1 VKSTVETLSPTRVK
15 LSVEVPFDE
24 LKTSLDKAYRT
35 IAQQVS
41 IPGFR
46 KGKVPPRLIDQRVGR
61 AAVLEEA
68 INDAIPQHYSA
79 AVREHEVKVLGQP
92 DVSVTE
98 LADNEKVAFT
108 AEVDVRPEFSLPEYK
123 ALSVSV
129 DDIEVDDSEVDEQVG
144 KLRERFAVLKGVERA
159 VQDGDYVSLDLA
171 ATVDGEEVPGGT
183 ATGLSYEVGSGQL
196 LEGIDEAIIGLE
208 SGGATTFTTALVG
221 GDHAGRDADVAVT
234 VRSVKEKDLPELDDE
249 FAQTASEFDTLDEL
263 REDVRTRLG
272 QVKGIE
278 QGMQARDKVLEA
290 LLEAVDVPLPE
301 TIVASEVDFRKHDI
315 NHQLEHAGLTLEGY
329 LDSEGK
335 TQEEFETELAEGA
348 RKAVKSQLVL
358 DAVAD
363 AEEVGVGNEE
373 LTSEVVRR
381 AQDSGLQPQE
391 FADRVVES
399 GQLPMLIADVR
410 RGKALALVLE
420 AASIADVSGRTV
432 DLETLRRPLGVDT
445 VDATE
450 SDEAAPEAAAVDSAA
465 DAETPADAPA
475 DAEAADAPKE

>member
-24 LKTSLDKAYRT
+24 LKSSLDKAYRS
-35 IAQQVS
+35 IGQQVS

-92 DVSVTE
+92 DVNVTE

-108 AEVDVRPEFSLPEYK
+108 AEVDVRPEFELPDYKSLTV
-123 ALSVSV
+123 AV
-129 DDIEVDDSEVDEQVG
+129 DDVEVPDSDVDEQVER
-144 KLRERFAVLKGVERA
+144 LRDRFAILKGVERP

-196 LEGIDEAIIGLE
+196 LEGIDEAIIGLD
-208 SGGATTFTTALVG
+208 SGAATTFTTALVG
-221 GDHAGRDADVAVT
+221 GDHAGRDAEVAVT
-234 VRSVKEKDLPELDDE
+234 VRSVKEKELPELDDE
-249 FAQTASEFDTLDEL
+249 FAQTASEYDTLAEL
-263 REDVRTRLG
+263 RDDVRTRLT
-272 QVKGIE
+272 QVKGVE

-290 LLEAVDVPLPE
+290 LLAAVEVPLPE
-301 TIVASEVDFRKHDI
+301 SIVASEVDFRKHDI
-315 NHQLEHAGLTLEGY
+315 SHQLERAGLTMEGY
-329 LDSEGK
+329 LESDEK
-335 TQEEFETELAEGA
+335 TAEEFDAELADNA
-348 RKAVKSQLVL
+348 RNAVKSQLVL

-381 AQDSGLQPQE
+381 AQQAGVQPQE

-399 GQLPMLIADVR
+399 GQLPLLIADVR

-420 AASIADVSGRTV
+420 SAVITDASGRTV
-432 DLETLRRPLGVDT
+432 DLESLRGPLG
-445 VDATE
+445 
-450 SDEAAPEAAAVDSAA
+450 AAPETFDAGETPSHDESADAAA
-465 DAETPADAPA
+465 DAA
-475 DAEAADAPKE
+475 KE

>member
-24 LKTSLDKAYRT
+24 LKPSLDKAYRS

-61 AAVLEEA
+61 AEVLQEA

-92 DVSVTE
+92 DVNVTE
-98 LADNEKVAFT
+98 LADNEKVSFT
-108 AEVDVRPEFSLPEYK
+108 AEVDVRPEFALPDYK
-123 ALSVSV
+123 QLSVTV
-129 DDIEVDDSEVDEQVG
+129 DDVEVPDEEVEEQVG
-144 KLRERFAVLKGVERA
+144 RLRERFAVLKGVERP

-208 SGGATTFTTALVG
+208 SGAATTFTTALVG

-234 VRSVKEKDLPELDDE
+234 VRSVKEKELPELDDE

-263 REDVRTRLG
+263 RADVRTRLG

-278 QGMQARDKVLEA
+278 QGMQARDRVLEA
-290 LLEAVDVPLPE
+290 LLEAVEVPLPDTVVE
-301 TIVASEVDFRKHDI
+301 SEVEFRRHNI
-315 NHQLEHAGLTLEGY
+315 GHQLDSAGLTLEGY
-329 LDSEGK
+329 LESDNK
-335 TQEEFETELAEGA
+335 TAEEFDAELSDAA
-348 RKAVKSQLVL
+348 RNAVKGQLVL

-381 AQDSGLQPQE
+381 SQDAQMQPQE
-391 FADRVVES
+391 FADRLVES
-399 GQLPMLIADVR
+399 GQLPVLIADVR

-420 AASIADVSGRTV
+420 SATITDASGRTV
-432 DLETLRRPLGVDT
+432 DLEALRGPLGGEPET
-445 VDATE
+445 V
-450 SDEAAPEAAAVDSAA
+450 EAP
-465 DAETPADAPA
+465 AEDAPA
-475 DAEAADAPKE
+475 GQ

>member
-24 LKTSLDKAYRT
+24 LKPSLDKAYRS
-35 IAQQVS
+35 IAQQVA

-98 LADNEKVAFT
+98 LADNEKVSFT
-108 AEVDVRPEFSLPEYK
+108 AEVDIRPEFALPDYK
-123 ALSVSV
+123 SLSVSV
-129 DDIEVDDSEVDEQVG
+129 DDVEIPDSDVDEQVDR
-144 KLRERFAVLKGVERA
+144 LRERFAVLKGVDRA

-196 LEGIDEAIIGLE
+196 LEGVDEAIIGLE

-221 GDHAGRDADVAVT
+221 GEHAGRDADVAVT
-234 VRSVKEKDLPELDDE
+234 VRSVKEKELPELDDE
-249 FAQTASEFDTLDEL
+249 FAQTASEFDTLEEL
-263 REDVRTRLG
+263 RADVRTRLS
-272 QVKGIE
+272 QVKGVE

-290 LLEAVDVPLPE
+290 LLEAVEVPLPE
-301 TIVASEVDFRKHDI
+301 TIVTSEVEYRKHDI

-329 LDSEGK
+329 LESDDK
-335 TQEEFETELAEGA
+335 TAEEFDAELADAA

-381 AQDSGLQPQE
+381 AQDAQMQPQE

-410 RGKALALVLE
+410 RGKALAIVLE
-420 AASIADVSGRTV
+420 AAAITDASGRTV
-432 DLETLRRPLGVDT
+432 DLEALRRPLGVET
-445 VDATE
+445 VDAPAE
-450 SDEAAPEAAAVDSAA
+450 G
-465 DAETPADAPA
+465 DAEQ
-475 DAEAADAPKE
+475 E

>member
-24 LKTSLDKAYRT
+24 LKPSLDKAYRS

-108 AEVDVRPEFSLPEYK
+108 AEVDVRPEFALPEYK
-123 ALSVSV
+123 SLSVDV
-129 DDIEVDDSEVDEQVG
+129 DDVEVPESDVDEQVDR
-144 KLRERFAVLKGVERA
+144 LRERFAVLKGVERQ

-196 LEGIDEAIIGLE
+196 LEGVDEAIIGLE

-221 GDHAGRDADVAVT
+221 GDHAGRDAEVAVT

-249 FAQTASEFDTLDEL
+249 FAQTASEFDTLEEL
-263 REDVRTRLG
+263 REDVRNRLT
-272 QVKGIE
+272 QVKGVE
-278 QGMQARDKVLEA
+278 QGMQARDKVLEV
-290 LLEAVDVPLPE
+290 LLDAVEVPLPE
-301 TIVASEVDFRKHDI
+301 TIVTSEVDFRKHDI
-315 NHQLEHAGLTLEGY
+315 NHQLEHAGLTLENY
-329 LDSEGK
+329 LETEGK
-335 TQEEFETELAEGA
+335 TAEEFDAELTDAA

-373 LTSEVVRR
+373 LTNEVVRR
-381 AQDSGLQPQE
+381 AQDAQMQPQE

-420 AASIADVSGRTV
+420 AATISDASGRTV
-432 DLETLRRPLGVDT
+432 DLEALRRPLGVET
-445 VDATE
+445 VDAPAEDDGGTE
-450 SDEAAPEAAAVDSAA
+450 QDSTEQDSTEQAGTEQ
-465 DAETPADAPA
+465 DSTEQGKT
-475 DAEAADAPKE
+475 EQQ

>member
-24 LKTSLDKAYRT
+24 LKPSLDKAYRS
-35 IAQQVS
+35 IAQQVA

-98 LADNEKVAFT
+98 LADNEKVSFT
-108 AEVDVRPEFSLPEYK
+108 AEVDIRPEFALPDYK
-123 ALSVSV
+123 SLSVSV
-129 DDIEVDDSEVDEQVG
+129 DDVEIPDSDVDEQVDR
-144 KLRERFAVLKGVERA
+144 LRERFAVLKGVDRA

-196 LEGIDEAIIGLE
+196 LEGVDEAIIGLE

-221 GDHAGRDADVAVT
+221 GEHAGRDADVAVT
-234 VRSVKEKDLPELDDE
+234 VRSVKEKELPELDDE
-249 FAQTASEFDTLDEL
+249 FAQTASEFDTLEEL
-263 REDVRTRLG
+263 RADVRTRLS
-272 QVKGIE
+272 QVKGVE

-290 LLEAVDVPLPE
+290 LLEAVEVPLPE
-301 TIVASEVDFRKHDI
+301 TIVTSEVEYRKHDI

-329 LDSEGK
+329 LESDDK
-335 TQEEFETELAEGA
+335 TAEEFDAELADAA

-373 LTSEVVRR
+373 LTNEVVRR
-381 AQDSGLQPQE
+381 AQDAQMQPQE

-420 AASIADVSGRTV
+420 AATISDASGRTV
-432 DLETLRRPLGVDT
+432 DLEALRRPLGVET
-445 VDATE
+445 VDAPAEDDGGTE
-450 SDEAAPEAAAVDSAA
+450 QAGTEQAGTEQDST
-465 DAETPADAPA
+465 EQGKT
-475 DAEAADAPKE
+475 EQQ

>member
-24 LKTSLDKAYRT
+24 LKPSLDKAYRS

-108 AEVDVRPEFSLPEYK
+108 AEVDVRPEFALPEYK
-123 ALSVSV
+123 SLSVDV
-129 DDIEVDDSEVDEQVG
+129 DDVEVPESDVDEQVDR
-144 KLRERFAVLKGVERA
+144 LRERFAVLKGVERQ

-196 LEGIDEAIIGLE
+196 LEGVDEAIIGLE

-221 GDHAGRDADVAVT
+221 GDHAGRDAEVAVT

-249 FAQTASEFDTLDEL
+249 FAQTASEFDTLEEL
-263 REDVRTRLG
+263 REDVRNRLT
-272 QVKGIE
+272 QVKGVE
-278 QGMQARDKVLEA
+278 QGMQARDKVLEV
-290 LLEAVDVPLPE
+290 LLDAVEVPLPE
-301 TIVASEVDFRKHDI
+301 TIVTSEVDFRKHDI
-315 NHQLEHAGLTLEGY
+315 NHQLEHAGLTLENY
-329 LDSEGK
+329 LETEGK
-335 TQEEFETELAEGA
+335 TAEEFDAELTDAA

-373 LTSEVVRR
+373 LTNEVVRR
-381 AQDSGLQPQE
+381 AQDAQMQPQE

-420 AASIADVSGRTV
+420 AATISDASGRTV
-432 DLETLRRPLGVDT
+432 DLEALRRPLGVET
-445 VDATE
+445 VDAPAEDDGDTE
-450 SDEAAPEAAAVDSAA
+450 QAGTEQAGTEQDST
-465 DAETPADAPA
+465 EQGKT
-475 DAEAADAPKE
+475 EQQ

>member
-24 LKTSLDKAYRT
+24 LKSSLDKAYRS

-92 DVSVTE
+92 DVNVTE

-108 AEVDVRPEFSLPEYK
+108 AEVDVRPEFTLPEYK
-123 ALSVSV
+123 QLAVTV
-129 DDIEVDDSEVDEQVG
+129 DDVEVPDEDIDEQLG
-144 KLRERFAVLKGVERA
+144 RLRERFAVLKGVERP

-208 SGGATTFTTALVG
+208 SGAATTFTTALIG

-234 VRSVKEKDLPELDDE
+234 VRSVKEKELPELDDE
-249 FAQTASEFDTLDEL
+249 FAQTASEFDTLAEL
-263 REDVRTRLG
+263 RADVRTRLT

-278 QGMQARDKVLEA
+278 QGMQARDRVLEA
-290 LLEAVDVPLPE
+290 LLAAVDVPLPD
-301 TIVASEVDFRKHDI
+301 TIVEAELEYRKHNI
-315 NHQLEHAGLTLEGY
+315 GHQLQSAGLTLEGY
-329 LDSEGK
+329 LEEDNK
-335 TQEEFETELAEGA
+335 TQEQFDTELSDAA
-348 RKAVKSQLVL
+348 RNAVKGQLVL

-363 AEEVGVGNEE
+363 VEEVGVGNEE

-381 AQDSGLQPQE
+381 AQDAQMQPQE
-391 FADRVVES
+391 FADRLVES
-399 GQLPMLIADVR
+399 GQLPVLIADVR

-420 AASIADVSGRTV
+420 SATITDASGRPV
-432 DLETLRRPLGVDT
+432 DLEALRGPLG
-445 VDATE
+445 
-450 SDEAAPEAAAVDSAA
+450 SAPETVEVGET
-465 DAETPADAPA
+465 AEAPA
-475 DAEAADAPKE
+475 EQ

>member
-1 VKSTVETLSPTRVK
+1 MKSTVETLSPTRVK

-24 LKTSLDKAYRT
+24 LKPSLDKAYRS

-61 AAVLEEA
+61 AEVLQEA

-92 DVSVTE
+92 DVQVTE

-108 AEVDVRPEFSLPEYK
+108 AEVDVRPEFELPDYKSL
-123 ALSVSV
+123 AVSV
-129 DDIEVDDSEVDEQVG
+129 DDVEISDDEVDEQVG
-144 KLRERFAVLKGVERA
+144 RLRERFAVLKGVERP

-196 LEGIDEAIIGLE
+196 LEGIDEAIVGLE

-234 VRSVKEKDLPELDDE
+234 VRSVKEKELPELDDE
-249 FAQTASEFDTLDEL
+249 FAQTASEFDTLEEL
-263 REDVRTRLG
+263 RADVRTRLS
-272 QVKGIE
+272 QVKGVE
-278 QGMQARDKVLEA
+278 QGMQARDRVLEA
-290 LLEAVDVPLPE
+290 LLAAVEVPLPD
-301 TIVASEVDFRKHDI
+301 TVVDSELEYRKHNI
-315 NHQLEHAGLTLEGY
+315 GHQLEHAGLTLEGY
-329 LDSEGK
+329 LESDGKSED
-335 TQEEFETELAEGA
+335 EFNTELSDAA
-348 RKAVKSQLVL
+348 RNAVKGQLVL

-381 AQDSGLQPQE
+381 AQDAQVQPQE
-391 FADRVVES
+391 FADRIVES
-399 GQLPMLIADVR
+399 GQLPVLIADVR

-420 AASIADVSGRTV
+420 SATITDASGRPV
-432 DLETLRRPLGVDT
+432 DLEALRGPLGAEPET
-445 VDATE
+445 VG
-450 SDEAAPEAAAVDSAA
+450 AP
-465 DAETPADAPA
+465 AEDAPA
-475 DAEAADAPKE
+475 EQ

>member
-24 LKTSLDKAYRT
+24 LKPSLDKAYRT

-61 AAVLEEA
+61 GEVLQEAV
-68 INDAIPQHYSA
+68 NDAIPQHYSA

-92 DVSVTE
+92 DVQVTE

-108 AEVDVRPEFSLPEYK
+108 AEVDVRPEFELPDYKSL
-123 ALSVSV
+123 AVSV
-129 DDIEVDDSEVDEQVG
+129 DDVEISDDEVDEQVG
-144 KLRERFAVLKGVERA
+144 RLRERFAVLKGVERP

-234 VRSVKEKDLPELDDE
+234 VRSVKEKELPELDDE
-249 FAQTASEFDTLDEL
+249 FAQTASEFDTLEEL
-263 REDVRTRLG
+263 RADVRTRLS
-272 QVKGIE
+272 QVKGVE
-278 QGMQARDKVLEA
+278 QGMQARDRVLEA
-290 LLEAVDVPLPE
+290 LLAAVEVPLPD
-301 TIVASEVDFRKHDI
+301 TIVESELEYRKHNI
-315 NHQLEHAGLTLEGY
+315 GHQLEHAGLTLEGY
-329 LDSEGK
+329 LESDGK
-335 TQEEFETELAEGA
+335 TEEEFDNELADAA
-348 RKAVKSQLVL
+348 RNAVKGQLVL

-381 AQDSGLQPQE
+381 AQDAQMQPQE
-391 FADRVVES
+391 FADRIVES
-399 GQLPMLIADVR
+399 GQLPVLIADVR

-420 AASIADVSGRTV
+420 SAVITDASGRTV
-432 DLETLRRPLGVDT
+432 DLEALRGPLGGEPET
-445 VDATE
+445 V
-450 SDEAAPEAAAVDSAA
+450 EAP
-465 DAETPADAPA
+465 AEDAPA
-475 DAEAADAPKE
+475 EQ

>member
-24 LKTSLDKAYRT
+24 LKPSLDKAYRS

-108 AEVDVRPEFSLPEYK
+108 AEVDVRPEFALPEYK
-123 ALSVSV
+123 SLSVDV
-129 DDIEVDDSEVDEQVG
+129 DDVEVPESDVDEQVDR
-144 KLRERFAVLKGVERA
+144 LRERFAVLKGVERQ

-196 LEGIDEAIIGLE
+196 LEGVDEAIIGLE

-221 GDHAGRDADVAVT
+221 GDHAGRDAEVAVT

-249 FAQTASEFDTLDEL
+249 FAQTASEFDTLEEL
-263 REDVRTRLG
+263 REDVRNRLT
-272 QVKGIE
+272 QVKGVE
-278 QGMQARDKVLEA
+278 QGMQARDKVLEV
-290 LLEAVDVPLPE
+290 LLDAVEVPLPE
-301 TIVASEVDFRKHDI
+301 TIVTSEVDFRKHDI
-315 NHQLEHAGLTLEGY
+315 NHQLEHAGLTLENY
-329 LDSEGK
+329 LETEGK
-335 TQEEFETELAEGA
+335 TAEEFDAELTDAA

-373 LTSEVVRR
+373 LTNEVVRR
-381 AQDSGLQPQE
+381 AQDAQMQPQE

-420 AASIADVSGRTV
+420 AATISDASGRTV
-432 DLETLRRPLGVDT
+432 DLEALRRPLGVET
-445 VDATE
+445 VDAPAEDDGGTE
-450 SDEAAPEAAAVDSAA
+450 QDSTEQ
-465 DAETPADAPA
+465 DSTEQDGTEQDST
-475 DAEAADAPKE
+475 EQGKTEQQ

>member
-1 VKSTVETLSPTRVK
+1 
-15 LSVEVPFDE
+15 VPFDE
-24 LKTSLDKAYRT
+24 LKPSLDKAYRT

-61 AAVLEEA
+61 GEVLQEA

-92 DVSVTE
+92 DVQVTE

-108 AEVDVRPEFSLPEYK
+108 AEVDVRPEFELPEYK
-123 ALSVSV
+123 SLAVTV
-129 DDIEVDDSEVDEQVG
+129 DDVEISDEEIDEQVG
-144 KLRERFAVLKGVERA
+144 RLRERFAVLKGVERP
-159 VQDGDYVSLDLA
+159 VQEGDYVSLDLA

-208 SGGATTFTTALVG
+208 PGGATTFTTALVG

-234 VRSVKEKDLPELDDE
+234 VRSVKEKELPELDDE

-263 REDVRTRLG
+263 REDVRTRLS
-272 QVKGIE
+272 QVKGVE
-278 QGMQARDKVLEA
+278 QGMQARDRVLEA
-290 LLEAVDVPLPE
+290 LLAAVEVPLPD
-301 TIVASEVDFRKHDI
+301 TVVDSELEYRKHNI
-315 NHQLEHAGLTLEGY
+315 GHQLEHAGLTLEGY
-329 LDSEGK
+329 LESDGKSED
-335 TQEEFETELAEGA
+335 EFNTELSDAA
-348 RKAVKSQLVL
+348 RNAVKGQLVL

-381 AQDSGLQPQE
+381 AQDAQVQPQE
-391 FADRVVES
+391 FADRIVES
-399 GQLPMLIADVR
+399 GQLPVLIADVR

-420 AASIADVSGRTV
+420 SATITDASGRPV
-432 DLETLRRPLGVDT
+432 DLEALRGPLGAEPET
-445 VDATE
+445 VG
-450 SDEAAPEAAAVDSAA
+450 AP
-465 DAETPADAPA
+465 AEDAPA
-475 DAEAADAPKE
+475 EQ

>member
-24 LKTSLDKAYRT
+24 LKPSLDKAYRS

-61 AAVLEEA
+61 GAVLEEA

-98 LADNEKVAFT
+98 LNDGENVAFT
-108 AEVDVRPEFSLPEYK
+108 AEVDIRPEFELPEYK
-123 ALSVSV
+123 DLTVAV
-129 DDIEVDDSEVDEQVG
+129 DDVEIDQSDVDDQLDR
-144 KLRERFAVLKGVERA
+144 LRDRFAVLKGVERP

-208 SGGATTFTTALVG
+208 SGGSTTFTTALVG

-234 VRSVKEKDLPELDDE
+234 VRSVKEKELPELDDE

-263 REDVRTRLG
+263 REDVRTRLT
-272 QVKGIE
+272 QVKGVE
-278 QGMQARDKVLEA
+278 QGMQARDRVLEA
-290 LLEAVDVPLPE
+290 LLAAVEVPLPE
-301 TIVASEVDFRKHDI
+301 TVVASEVDFRKHDI
-315 NHQLEHAGLTLEGY
+315 NHQLEHAGLTMEGY
-329 LDSEGK
+329 LTAEGK
-335 TQEEFETELAEGA
+335 TAEEFDTELADAA
-348 RKAVKSQLVL
+348 RTAVKSQLVL

-381 AQDSGLQPQE
+381 AQDSGLAPQE
-391 FADRVVES
+391 FADRIVQS
-399 GQLPMLIADVR
+399 GQLPVLIADIR
-410 RGKALALVLE
+410 RGKALATVLE
-420 AASIADVSGRTV
+420 SATITDASGRTV
-432 DLETLRRPLGVDT
+432 DLEALRGPLGGAPET
-445 VDATE
+445 VEAPTE
-450 SDEAAPEAAAVDSAA
+450 EQAEDEAG
-465 DAETPADAPA
+465 APA
-475 DAEAADAPKE
+475 PQ

>member
-24 LKTSLDKAYRT
+24 LKPSLDKAYRS

-61 AAVLEEA
+61 GAVLEEA

-98 LADNEKVAFT
+98 LNDGEHVAFT
-108 AEVDVRPEFSLPEYK
+108 AEVDVRPEFALPEYK
-123 ALSVSV
+123 SLSVAV
-129 DDIEVDDSEVDEQVG
+129 DDVVVADEDVDDQVG
-144 KLRERFAVLKGVERA
+144 RLRERFAVLKGVERP

-171 ATVDGEEVPGGT
+171 ATVDGEEIPGGT

-208 SGGATTFTTALVG
+208 KDGSTTFTTKLVG
-221 GDHAGRDADVAVT
+221 GDHAGRDAEVAVT
-234 VRSVKEKDLPELDDE
+234 VRSVKEKELPELDDE
-249 FAQTASEFDTLDEL
+249 FAQTASEFDTLGEL
-263 REDVRTRLG
+263 RDDVRTRIS

-278 QGMQARDKVLEA
+278 QGMQARDRVLEA
-290 LLEAVDVPLPE
+290 LLEAVEVPLPE
-301 TIVASEVDFRKHDI
+301 TIVDSEIEFRKHDI
-315 NHQLEHAGLTLEGY
+315 AHQLEHAGLAMEAYLE
-329 LDSEGK
+329 SEGK
-335 TQEEFETELAEGA
+335 SQEEFDAELADAA

-381 AQDSGLQPQE
+381 AQDAGMAPQE
-391 FADRVVES
+391 FADRIVES
-399 GQLPMLIADVR
+399 GQLPVLIADVR

-420 AASIADVSGRTV
+420 SASISDASGRTV
-432 DLETLRRPLGVDT
+432 DLEALRGPLGSAPET
-445 VDATE
+445 VPADEATE
-450 SDEAAPEAAAVDSAA
+450 P
-465 DAETPADAPA
+465 
-475 DAEAADAPKE
+475 AEAAEEK